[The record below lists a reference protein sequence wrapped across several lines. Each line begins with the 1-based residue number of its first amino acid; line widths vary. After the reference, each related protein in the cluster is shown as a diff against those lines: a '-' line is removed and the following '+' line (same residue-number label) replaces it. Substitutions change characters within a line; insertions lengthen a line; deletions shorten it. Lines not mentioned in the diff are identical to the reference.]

1 MPVQPGGGGRGRGGR
16 GAPPAAPRAGGA
28 GRGAP
33 RRGPGVLHRCAHRL
47 PVTSAAGGRRGAAA
61 PRAARDLWRPGG
73 PPYLAAFPIGYKVQL
88 SMDGKSWSAPV
99 AQGQGSVNT
108 TVATFKPTQAKFVR
122 VTQTGSAPDA
132 PAWSVLNF
140 RIYAAGAPPPV
151 RRLTRSA
158 S

>member
-1 MPVQPGGGGRGRGGR
+1 MPGSPVAEGAAVVVAAALRPRRRRAGVRPRPSFPAR
-16 GAPPAAPRAGGA
+16 RTPGAPPVAP
-28 GRGAP
+28 AP
-33 RRGPGVLHRCAHRL
+33 
-47 PVTSAAGGRRGAAA
+47 AGGRIS
-61 PRAARDLWRPGG
+61 G
-73 PPYLAAFPIGYKVQL
+73 PPSFGSFPIGYKIQL

-140 RIYAAGAPPPV
+140 RIYAAG
-151 RRLTRSA
+151 SA
-158 S
+158 AK